1 MAILSLPASTEKLDK
16 VIKLILV
23 KCVLKASTILYLSF
37 ISLLS
42 TLRKSGADANVDPV
56 DDFISFQNLWTIKN
70 VIYHAKIILTFCSF
84 YNFSKC
90 IT

>member
-1 MAILSLPASTEKLDK
+1 MAILSLPASTEKLDE

-56 DDFISFQNLWTIKN
+56 DDFISFQNVWIIKN

-84 YNFSKC
+84 L
-90 IT
+90 